1 MMETKL
7 VSIANRAKQH
17 PKETFTALY
26 HHLNEELLLECNQE
40 LAGNK
45 ATGIDGVTKKVYEEK
60 LKEHLHDLVG
70 RLKNHQYKPQ
80 PVRRVNIPKADG
92 KSMRPLGILTYEDK
106 LVQLA
111 LNKII
116 EPIFEETFL
125 DCSYG
130 FRPGRNCHE
139 ALKQLHHIIQR
150 GKTNYVVDIDV
161 KGFFD
166 NVDHQW
172 LMRCIEQR
180 IKDPNIKRLI
190 VRMLKAGIMENNQ
203 WEPSTR
209 GTIQGGNVSPLFGNI
224 YLHYVLDLWFE
235 RVIKKNYRGEA
246 RMIRYCDDFVC
257 CFQYKEEAN
266 QFYHELEQRLAKF
279 GLEIAA
285 EKSKVI
291 EFGRFAAQKCQKEGK
306 KKPDTFDF
314 LGFTHYCSQ
323 SRKGNFRMK
332 LKTSRKKFNAK
343 VKAFKAWIKECRTL
357 DKDQI
362 FRTVQQKLT
371 GHYQYYGITDNINR
385 LESYKYAVIRLLFKW
400 LNRRSQRRSY
410 TYEKFNQYL
419 KWNPLPEPRIYVN
432 VYG

>member
-7 VSIANRAKQH
+7 ISIAKRAKQY
-17 PKETFTALY
+17 PKEPFTALY
-26 HHLNEELLLECNQE
+26 HHINEELLRECHQE
-40 LAGNK
+40 LPANK
-45 ATGIDGVTKKVYEEK
+45 ATGIDGVTKKAYEEN
-60 LKEHLHDLVG
+60 LTENLSSLVK

-92 KSMRPLGILTYEDK
+92 KSRPLGILIYEDK

-116 EPIFEETFL
+116 EPIFEERFL
-125 DCSYG
+125 DCSHG
-130 FRPGRNCHE
+130 FRPGRNCHD
-139 ALKQLHHIIQR
+139 ALKQLHQIIQR
-150 GKTNYVVDIDV
+150 GKTNYIVDVDI

-172 LMRCIEQR
+172 LMRCLEQR

-190 VRMLKAGIMENNQ
+190 VRMLKSGIIENNH

-209 GTIQGGNVSPLFGNI
+209 GTIQGGNISPLFGNI

-235 RVIKKNYRGEA
+235 LVVRKNCRGEA
-246 RMIRYCDDFVC
+246 KMVRYCDDFIC
-257 CFQYKEEAN
+257 CFQYKEEAI
-266 QFYHELEQRLAKF
+266 QFYQELKQRLAKF
-279 GLEIAA
+279 GLEIST
-285 EKSKVI
+285 EKSKVLA
-291 EFGRFAAQKCQKEGK
+291 FGRFAAQKCYREGK

-323 SRKGNFRMK
+323 GRNGNYRVK
-332 LKTSRKKFNAK
+332 RKTSRKKFNAK
-343 VKAFKAWIKECRTL
+343 VKAFKEWIKEFRAL
-357 DKDQI
+357 DQELVHK
-362 FRTVQQKLT
+362 TTQKKLI
-371 GHYQYYGITDNINR
+371 GHYRYYGITDNIKM
-385 LESYKYAVIRLLFKW
+385 LQSYKYAITKLLFKW

-419 KWNPLPEPRIYVN
+419 KWNPLPEPKIYVN
-432 VYG
+432 IYG